1 MRIHV
6 TDAIWLN
13 EFDVC
18 SIEHLAELSGMSL
31 SEMRELVESGVL
43 RPAQDEV
50 EPASFSMQEVSTVIA
65 ARRLRDD
72 FELDSHGLAIALLLL
87 RRIRELEVEL
97 HAMQN
102 AIR

>member
-1 MRIHV
+1 
-6 TDAIWLN
+6 
-13 EFDVC
+13 
-18 SIEHLAELSGMSL
+18 
-31 SEMRELVESGVL
+31 
-43 RPAQDEV
+43 
-50 EPASFSMQEVSTVIA
+50 
-65 ARRLRDD
+65 LRDD